1 MDQAAQ
7 ESDKQITL
15 LTNRTANRGHAEAKG
30 HVVEDMLTSL
40 GHCVEHHL
48 PLDIEDTYKVVQD
61 AVTGGRHIIVVG
73 GDGFIHHVVQG
84 CAETPATLG
93 LIPAGTGNDFVFGL
107 DLPQDLESAVPAAVG
122 PTQAV
127 DLLRF
132 EQPGGKNRYG
142 VTIATAGFSA
152 AVNVRADAMA
162 WPRGPSRYT
171 LATLIELLRLQRYEL
186 QMVVDGHEVGGPC
199 LMVAIANTRAFGGG
213 MQIAPAAGPTTG
225 HLDIVVIRD
234 TSAFDLLR
242 MLPKTFKGGHIGHP
256 AVEIRTGRV
265 IQLQLLCD
273 DRSNLKNL
281 RSDGEDVGSLPQT
294 VTVVPGGLR
303 VAGVSPPSP
312 VAGEGRE
319 RTE

>member
-1 MDQAAQ
+1 M
-7 ESDKQITL
+7 
-15 LTNRTANRGHAEAKG
+15 
-30 HVVEDMLTSL
+30 
-40 GHCVEHHL
+40 
-48 PLDIEDTYKVVQD
+48 
-61 AVTGGRHIIVVG
+61 
-73 GDGFIHHVVQG
+73 
-84 CAETPATLG
+84 
-93 LIPAGTGNDFVFGL
+93 FGL
-107 DLPQDLESAVPAAVG
+107 DLPQDLESAVGAAVG
-122 PTQAV
+122 PTQPV
-127 DLLRF
+127 DLLSF
-132 EQPGGKNRYG
+132 ELPNGKTRYG

-152 AVNVRADAMA
+152 AVNIRADTMT
-162 WPRGPSRYT
+162 WPRGSSRYT

-186 QMVVDGHEVGGPC
+186 QMVVDGHEVEGPC

>member
-1 MDQAAQ
+1 MDHAAQ
-7 ESDKQITL
+7 ESDKQIIL
-15 LTNRTANRGHAEAKG
+15 LTNSAANRGHAEAKG
-30 HVVEDMLTSL
+30 HLVEDMLTSL
-40 GHCVEHHL
+40 GHCVEHRL
-48 PLDIEDTYKVVQD
+48 PPDIESTYKAVHD
-61 AVTGGRHIIVVG
+61 AVARGQHIIAVG

-84 CAETPATLG
+84 CAETPATVG
-93 LIPAGTGNDFVFGL
+93 LIPAGTGNDFVLGL
-107 DLPQDLESAVPAAVG
+107 DLPRELEDAVRAAVG
-122 PTQAV
+122 PARPV

-132 EQPGGKNRYG
+132 EQPTGEIRYG

-152 AVNVRADAMA
+152 AVNVRADNMA
-162 WPRGPSRYT
+162 WPRGSSRYT
-171 LATLIELLRLQRYEL
+171 LATLVELLRLQRYEL
-186 QMVVDGHEVGGPC
+186 QMVVDGQAVGGPC

-234 TSAFDLLR
+234 TSPFNLLR

-256 AVEIRTGRV
+256 AVEIRTGQA
-265 IQLQLLCD
+265 IQLQLLCND
-273 DRSNLKNL
+273 GSNSMNL

-303 VAGVSPPSP
+303 VAGVSPPST

>member
-107 DLPQDLESAVPAAVG
+107 DLPQDLESAVRAAVG
-122 PTQAV
+122 PAQAV

-171 LATLIELLRLQRYEL
+171 LAPLIELLRLQRYEL
-186 QMVVDGHEVGGPC
+186 
-199 LMVAIANTRAFGGG
+199 
-213 MQIAPAAGPTTG
+213 QIAPAAGPTTG